1 MSNNRYKLLI
11 VEDEQHITTLL
22 RNLAE
27 SEGFQV
33 LTARSCAEG
42 LLMFSS
48 HRPDILILDLGLPD
62 RDGKEIIRSIRR
74 ESATPIIVL
83 SARSDERE
91 KVSALDMGANDYVTK
106 PFGAAELMARV
117 RSELRAMRQGPE
129 ETRLPGGCFV
139 NGELTL
145 DYDARRVAIA
155 GEEIRLTQI
164 EYNIVSLLS
173 QHCGRVLTYS
183 AIIREIWGQADVGSV
198 KKLQVNM
205 ANIRR
210 KLGERPGENRY
221 IANEL
226 GVGYRMCRPQEGL

>member
-27 SEGFQV
+27 TEGFQV
-33 LTARSCAEG
+33 ITAKNCQEG

-48 HRPDILILDLGLPD
+48 HRPDLIILDLGLPD
-62 RDGKEIIRSIRR
+62 RDGKDVIRR
-74 ESATPIIVL
+74 VREESSIPIIVL
-83 SARSDERE
+83 SARSDEKE
-91 KVSALDMGANDYVTK
+91 KVLSLDMGANDYVTK

-117 RSELRAMRQGPE
+117 RSELRAGRKGPE
-129 ETRLPGGCFV
+129 ETRLPGGRFV
-139 NGELTL
+139 TGDLSI
-145 DYDARRVAIA
+145 DYDARQVTV
-155 GEEIRLTQI
+155 GESEIRFTQI
-164 EYNIVSLLS
+164 EYNIVALLS
-173 QHCGRVLTYS
+173 QHCGRVLTYA
-183 AIIREIWGQADVGSV
+183 AIIREIWGQSDAGSV

-210 KLGERPGENRY
+210 KLGERPGDNRY

-226 GVGYRMCRPQEGL
+226 GVGYRMCRL

>member
-27 SEGFQV
+27 TEGFQV
-33 LTARSCAEG
+33 ITAKNCQEG

-48 HRPDILILDLGLPD
+48 HRPDLIILDLGLPD
-62 RDGKEIIRSIRR
+62 RDEKDVIRR
-74 ESATPIIVL
+74 VREESAIPIIVL
-83 SARSDERE
+83 SARSDEKE
-91 KVSALDMGANDYVTK
+91 KVLSLDLGANDYVTK

-117 RSELRAMRQGPE
+117 RSELRAGRKGPE
-129 ETRLPGGCFV
+129 ETRLPGGRFV
-139 NGELTL
+139 TGDLSI
-145 DYDARRVAIA
+145 DYDARQVTV
-155 GEEIRLTQI
+155 GESEIRFTQI
-164 EYNIVSLLS
+164 EYNIVALLS
-173 QHCGRVLTYS
+173 QHCGRVLTYA
-183 AIIREIWGQADVGSV
+183 AIIREIWGQSDAGSV

-210 KLGERPGENRY
+210 KLGERPGDNRY

-226 GVGYRMCRPQEGL
+226 GVGYRMCRL